1 MRFENNNKEIIK
13 RITNRSLKTNK
24 IRNIFSIMAIF
35 LTTFM
40 ISSVFSIGIS
50 FAKNYKTMN
59 LRLQGSTANVFLP
72 NPTDNQIEKI
82 KSLGLSNSIGYEIN
96 VGKVSLSSLSENR
109 TSISIKYLSKE
120 NYEKQVTPCISDIK
134 GEYPTEENQVM
145 ASKKAL
151 EFLGEKDAKIGD
163 KIKVPCNINEEVI
176 NEEFVLSG
184 YYTSYDLVEDK
195 GYLLVSEKF
204 ANKNNLILENDGTLF
219 IELKYKAKETAPDI
233 LEKEVSLNKGQEFS
247 YSYDITG
254 DLSETILSTI
264 CVIVIISLFIVL
276 SGYLLIYNV
285 FYIAVNK
292 DINFYGM
299 LKTIGTSP
307 KQIKKIVKGQAL
319 RLSIIGI
326 PLGLFLGAL
335 ISFGIVPITME
346 TMLTGSE
353 ASAMPRDVSFNPIIF
368 IGSSIFSLITV
379 MISCRKPAKIA
390 GNISPTEALRYTGST
405 PKKQKKNRNSSKG
418 GKLYKMAFYNVFRE
432 KKRAIIVFL
441 SLFMGIITFLSVN
454 TFLSSIRVENYIDS
468 YVKNDFEI
476 RSVNANDDKIDDKID
491 DDFINKIK
499 AMEGINSINISK
511 ASILQLDMNNDV
523 LLPALENVYE
533 RFGQSKEV
541 LKGYLNAAKE
551 NPDLLQASIIGIDDN
566 LIEKLNKESK
576 DKIDIEAFKKGD
588 MVFADSSNYP
598 KNYKD
603 IKGNLTIKNPKD
615 NISKTFNMIVIK
627 DNELLPSGLPAPLG
641 IPTIYMSNSALE
653 KLDKD
658 TINYILYINVDEK
671 CESKINKDL
680 KEMSKARGLWFKSKI
695 ETTEAFNK
703 NQIVMNILGGGVS
716 VILILIGV
724 LNFINVMITGVNT
737 RLKELAILESIGMTK
752 KQVKK
757 MLTFEGLYYA
767 LITTA
772 FILTLGI
779 GIIYGIGK
787 LAKNIADYAVFVFP
801 TIPLIAL
808 IVVIFTVCLIT
819 PSIVFKASSKKSITE
834 RLREIEN

>member
-1 MRFENNNKEIIK
+1 
-13 RITNRSLKTNK
+13 
-24 IRNIFSIMAIF
+24 
-35 LTTFM
+35 
-40 ISSVFSIGIS
+40 
-50 FAKNYKTMN
+50 
-59 LRLQGSTANVFLP
+59 
-72 NPTDNQIEKI
+72 
-82 KSLGLSNSIGYEIN
+82 
-96 VGKVSLSSLSENR
+96 
-109 TSISIKYLSKE
+109 
-120 NYEKQVTPCISDIK
+120 
-134 GEYPTEENQVM
+134 
-145 ASKKAL
+145 
-151 EFLGEKDAKIGD
+151 
-163 KIKVPCNINEEVI
+163 
-176 NEEFVLSG
+176 
-184 YYTSYDLVEDK
+184 
-195 GYLLVSEKF
+195 
-204 ANKNNLILENDGTLF
+204 
-219 IELKYKAKETAPDI
+219 
-233 LEKEVSLNKGQEFS
+233 
-247 YSYDITG
+247 
-254 DLSETILSTI
+254 
-264 CVIVIISLFIVL
+264 
-276 SGYLLIYNV
+276 
-285 FYIAVNK
+285 
-292 DINFYGM
+292 M

-346 TMLTGSE
+346 TMLIGSE
-353 ASAMPRDVSFNPIIF
+353 VSAMPRDVSFNPIIF
-368 IGSSIFSLITV
+368 IGSGIFSLITV

-390 GNISPTEALRYTGST
+390 GNISPTEALRYIGST

-432 KKRAIIVFL
+432 KKRAIVVFL

-603 IKGNLTIKNPKD
+603 IKGNLTIKNHKD

-658 TINYILYINVDEK
+658 TINYILYINIDEK
-671 CESKINKDL
+671 YESKINKDL

-834 RLREIEN
+834 RLRKIES

>member
-1 MRFENNNKEIIK
+1 MKFENNNKEIIK
-13 RITNRSLKTNK
+13 KITKRSLKTNK

-96 VGKVSLSSLSENR
+96 VGKVSLSSLTENR
-109 TSISIKYLSKE
+109 TSIAIKYLSKE
-120 NYEKQVTPCISDIK
+120 NYEKQITPCISDIK

-163 KIKVPCNINEEVI
+163 KIKVPCNINKEVI

-184 YYTSYDLVEDK
+184 YYTTYDLVEDK
-195 GYLLVSEKF
+195 GYLLFSKKF
-204 ANKNNLILENDGTLF
+204 ADKNNLTLENDGVFF

-247 YSYDITG
+247 YSYDIAD

-264 CVIVIISLFIVL
+264 CIIVILSLFIVF

-335 ISFGIVPITME
+335 ISFGIVPITMAMFGG
-346 TMLTGSE
+346 TE
-353 ASAMPRDVSFNPIIF
+353 ASAMPKDVSFNPIIF
-368 IGSSIFSLITV
+368 IGSGIFSLITV

-432 KKRAIIVFL
+432 KKRAVVVFL

-454 TFLSSIRVENYIDS
+454 TFLSSISVENYIAR

-476 RSVNANDDKIDDKID
+476 QSVNANDDKID

-499 AMEGINSINISK
+499 AMEGVNSINISK
-511 ASILQLDMNNDV
+511 ASILQLDMNNDL
-523 LLPALENVYE
+523 LLPALKNVYE
-533 RFGQSKEV
+533 RFGISKEG
-541 LKGYLNAAKE
+541 LNEYLNKIKE

-566 LIEKLNKESK
+566 LIEKFDKESK

-588 MVFADSSNYP
+588 MVFADSWYYP

-603 IKGNLTIKNPKD
+603 IKGDLTIKNPKE

-641 IPTIYMSNSALE
+641 VPTIYMSNSALE

-658 TINYILYINVDEK
+658 TINYVLSINVDKVYEN
-671 CESKINKDL
+671 KINKD
-680 KEMSKARGLWFKSKI
+680 
-695 ETTEAFNK
+695 
-703 NQIVMNILGGGVS
+703 
-716 VILILIGV
+716 
-724 LNFINVMITGVNT
+724 
-737 RLKELAILESIGMTK
+737 
-752 KQVKK
+752 
-757 MLTFEGLYYA
+757 
-767 LITTA
+767 
-772 FILTLGI
+772 
-779 GIIYGIGK
+779 
-787 LAKNIADYAVFVFP
+787 
-801 TIPLIAL
+801 
-808 IVVIFTVCLIT
+808 
-819 PSIVFKASSKKSITE
+819 
-834 RLREIEN
+834 

>member
-1 MRFENNNKEIIK
+1 
-13 RITNRSLKTNK
+13 
-24 IRNIFSIMAIF
+24 
-35 LTTFM
+35 
-40 ISSVFSIGIS
+40 
-50 FAKNYKTMN
+50 
-59 LRLQGSTANVFLP
+59 
-72 NPTDNQIEKI
+72 
-82 KSLGLSNSIGYEIN
+82 
-96 VGKVSLSSLSENR
+96 
-109 TSISIKYLSKE
+109 
-120 NYEKQVTPCISDIK
+120 
-134 GEYPTEENQVM
+134 
-145 ASKKAL
+145 
-151 EFLGEKDAKIGD
+151 
-163 KIKVPCNINEEVI
+163 
-176 NEEFVLSG
+176 
-184 YYTSYDLVEDK
+184 
-195 GYLLVSEKF
+195 
-204 ANKNNLILENDGTLF
+204 
-219 IELKYKAKETAPDI
+219 
-233 LEKEVSLNKGQEFS
+233 
-247 YSYDITG
+247 
-254 DLSETILSTI
+254 
-264 CVIVIISLFIVL
+264 
-276 SGYLLIYNV
+276 
-285 FYIAVNK
+285 
-292 DINFYGM
+292 M

-757 MLTFEGLYYA
+757 MFTFEGLYYA